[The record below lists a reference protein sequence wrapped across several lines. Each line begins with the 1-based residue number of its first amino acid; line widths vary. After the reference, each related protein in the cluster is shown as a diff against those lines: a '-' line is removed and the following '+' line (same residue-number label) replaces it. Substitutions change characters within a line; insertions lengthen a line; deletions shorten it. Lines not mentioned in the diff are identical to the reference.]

1 MHKPLAGL
9 AASCLFACLGAC
21 NPALTSKLADDLGT
35 FAGGLAA
42 IECAKLDPAK
52 IPIGAQACATI
63 TGDVI
68 SIGEARAQGLI
79 AKRAKVS
86 K

>member
-21 NPALTSKLADDLGT
+21 NPALTSKLADDL
-35 FAGGLAA
+35 AA
-42 IECAKLDPAK
+42 IECAELDPAR
-52 IPIGAQACATI
+52 IPMGAEACATI

-68 SIGEARAQGLI
+68 SIGAARARGLI
-79 AKRAKVS
+79 AKKAAAVS